1 MSGTVLGIIAPHPPI
16 MVPGVGGPRA
26 HVTSASIDAMNT
38 ARDALRAFDPD
49 AIVLMSPHAPMARS
63 EFVVDT
69 SDGTHGSLAAFGAP
83 RTAISARGDV
93 ALARAIITEAEADG
107 IPIVSRATTPLLEPG
122 VLDHGALVPLSFL
135 DPEGAYPLVELSPS
149 FLPLETHVGLG
160 RAIGRAA
167 ASLGRRVA
175 FVASGDCSHRLTRDA
190 PAGYSVRGAEFDEA
204 LVDHVAAGDLLG
216 LVSLDRSLVEAA
228 GECGLRSFVT
238 LGGFLEGSDA
248 SPRVLAYEG
257 PWGVGYLT
265 AVIASP
271 SLLEAIGVGE
281 APARRSSAATGSDD
295 ATDGAS
301 DAEAAPSAP
310 VALARRAIDA
320 YVRER
325 RALQPPPPEGVF
337 ATPHGAF
344 VSLHR
349 QGMLRGCI
357 GTISPTEDSLGAEIV
372 HNAIQAAT
380 ADPRFPA
387 LEADELDD
395 LEISVDVLG
404 PPEPATLEDLDPRQ
418 YGVIVS
424 ADWRRGLL
432 LPDLDGVD
440 TVEDQVAIAM
450 RKAGI
455 EPHERVRLERFRVTR
470 YH

>member
-1 MSGTVLGIIAPHPPI
+1 MSGTALGIIAPHPPI
-16 MVPGVGGPRA
+16 MVPEVGGPRA
-26 HVTSASIDAMNT
+26 HVTGASTDAMNT

-49 AIVLMSPHAPMARS
+49 AVVLMSPHAPIARS
-63 EFVVDT
+63 EFAVET
-69 SDGTHGSLAAFGAP
+69 SDSTQGSLAAFGAP
-83 RTAISARGDV
+83 RMAISVRGDI
-93 ALARAIITEAEADG
+93 ALARAIIAEAEADG
-107 IPIVSRATTPLLEPG
+107 IPVVSRATTPLLDPG

-135 DPEGAYPLVELSPS
+135 DREGAYPLVELSPS
-149 FLPLETHVGLG
+149 FLPLETHVALG
-160 RAIGRAA
+160 RAVRRAA
-167 ASLGRRVA
+167 DSLGRRVA

-190 PAGYSVRGAEFDEA
+190 PAGYSVRGAEFDAA

-216 LVSLDRSLVEAA
+216 LVSLDSSLIEAA

-238 LGGFLEGSDA
+238 LGGFLEGTDA
-248 SPRVLAYEG
+248 SPRVLSYEG

-265 AVIASP
+265 AVVASP
-271 SLLEAIGVGE
+271 TVLDAL
-281 APARRSSAATGSDD
+281 APTTASAGAVVRAADHADAGDD
-295 ATDGAS
+295 DGTS
-301 DAEAAPSAP
+301 APSAP
-310 VALARRAIDA
+310 VALARRAIEA

-325 RALQPPPPEGVF
+325 RALQPPSAKGVF

-349 QGMLRGCI
+349 HGMLRGCI

-380 ADPRFPA
+380 ADPRFPE
-387 LEADELDD
+387 LQTDELDD
-395 LEISVDVLG
+395 LEVSVDVLG
-404 PPEPATLEDLDPRQ
+404 APEPATLEDLDPRQ